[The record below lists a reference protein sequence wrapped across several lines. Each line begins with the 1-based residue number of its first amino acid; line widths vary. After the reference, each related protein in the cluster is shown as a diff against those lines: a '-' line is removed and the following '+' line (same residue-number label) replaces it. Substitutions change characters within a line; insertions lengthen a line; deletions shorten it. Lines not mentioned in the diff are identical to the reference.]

1 MIDTGLSIDWEK
13 TKVLDRESNWFRRG
27 VKEAINIRRKK
38 PDLNLDQGRHHL
50 PPCFDKLV
58 SHNMQSSVHIDV
70 MQTDSYN
77 CQQHS

>member
-1 MIDTGLSIDWEK
+1 MINTGHSIDWEK

-27 VKEAINIRRKK
+27 VKEAINIRRMK

-58 SHNMQSSVHIDV
+58 SHDVQSSEHMHV
-70 MQTDSYN
+70 MQTDSDS